1 MDESYSHPL
10 PRGLVNH
17 VSPKLDAAVLSFSDA
32 FDMSPIDLRQ
42 WAYAQMVLGAWWS
55 FDEMPEH
62 YDDAT
67 VAKADIWNV

>member
-1 MDESYSHPL
+1 VFLNNFHWLQENDPDI
-10 PRGLVNH
+10 R
-17 VSPKLDAAVLSFSDA
+17 PKLDAAVVSFSEA

-67 VAKADIWNV
+67 VAKADVWNV